1 MSRLS
6 PPKPAGDAG
15 YNPWKPLFRNGQFRW
30 LLAGNVTLFFGF
42 SATLLLRSLLAWQL
56 TGDEMSLAYINVVA
70 AACMFGASIFSGAIV
85 DRFERRN
92 LMVYSQWVIVVTEAA
107 VLVLL
112 AIDQLSFSFLMLSA
126 IAASGMFPFIMP
138 ARTAM
143 MVETV
148 GRPSISKANTLMS
161 GGMNIARMVSPAVV
175 GIMVEFIG
183 IASGYLFL
191 VVLHICS
198 LACNYKLA
206 ASVPAEDFYRGAF
219 LAEIKEG
226 FVYIFRHPSLGM
238 CILFGLIPVL
248 VAMPLQNMMV
258 VFTEQVWHAGGAGLG
273 IMMAATG
280 VGGVIGSLLMVF
292 QNDDSLVKPM
302 VISSLIMGIFL
313 VILCNITAFPFAV
326 LIVLGIYSMSVFAY
340 THMQTGVQ
348 LMAEDRVRG
357 RITTMTMMIFG
368 LAPLGTL
375 PLAYATKHIGA
386 AWATT
391 VAGLILVVA
400 VLLIWIY
407 SPAFRNIDK
416 AVRSQDNSHDN

>member
-6 PPKPAGDAG
+6 PPKPAAGAG

-56 TGDEMSLAYINVVA
+56 TGDEMSLAYINVIA
-70 AACMFGASIFSGAIV
+70 AVCMFGASIFSGAIV
-85 DRFERRN
+85 DRFERRK
-92 LMVYSQWVIVVTEAA
+92 LMIYSQWVIVVTEAA
-107 VLVLL
+107 VLILL
-112 AIDQLSFSFLMLSA
+112 AVDHLSFNFLVLSA
-126 IAASGMFPFIMP
+126 IAASAMFPFIMP

-148 GRPSISKANTLMS
+148 GRPSIGKANTLMA
-161 GGMNIARMVSPAVV
+161 GGMNVARMVSPAVV

-183 IASGYLFL
+183 IAWGYLFL
-191 VVLHICS
+191 VVLHLCS
-198 LACNYKLA
+198 LACNYKLQH
-206 ASVPAEDFYRGAF
+206 SIPAEVSNRGAF
-219 LAEIKEG
+219 LAEVKEG
-226 FVYIFRHPSLGM
+226 FAYIFRHPSLGM
-238 CILFGLIPVL
+238 CIVFGLIPVL
-248 VAMPLQNMMV
+248 VTIPLQNMMV

-280 VGGVIGSLLMVF
+280 VGGVIGSLLMAF

-302 VISSLIMGIFL
+302 VISALIMGILL
-313 VILCNITAFPFAV
+313 VILCNITAFPVAV

-357 RITTMTMMIFG
+357 RITTMTMMIYG

-386 AWATT
+386 APATT
-391 VAGLILVVA
+391 VAGFILVAA
-400 VLLIWIY
+400 VLLVWLY
-407 SPAFRNIDK
+407 SPAFRNIDN
-416 AVRSQDNSHDN
+416 AVRSHNN